1 MHVASHVCSLE
12 RTVQEI
18 LNSFSA
24 ITSFY
29 KLLLTFSVNV
39 TLFPLIDF
47 PGNHFSKSIY
57 LQSCEPVLSAAK
69 ARVRAEEGRASGAGL
84 TK

>member
-12 RTVQEI
+12 HTVQEI

-39 TLFPLIDF
+39 TLFPLIIDF
-47 PGNHFSKSIY
+47 PGNHFA
-57 LQSCEPVLSAAK
+57 VL
-69 ARVRAEEGRASGAGL
+69 RASPVRRCEQKRVGL
-84 TK
+84 AARDLRSDL